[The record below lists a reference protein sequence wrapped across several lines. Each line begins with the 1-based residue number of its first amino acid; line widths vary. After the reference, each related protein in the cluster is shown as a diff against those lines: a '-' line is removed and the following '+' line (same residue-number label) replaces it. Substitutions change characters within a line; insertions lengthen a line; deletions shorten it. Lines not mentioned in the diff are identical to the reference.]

1 MLGWDWMCDC
11 VVSKLWPQFP
21 ILKTISSLNSIQ
33 SCIGNL
39 QRVSFQHLFLLQH
52 TRLFLTRHAVQEFE
66 QL

>member
-1 MLGWDWMCDC
+1 MLGWDWMCGVQF
-11 VVSKLWPQFP
+11 VVQFP

-52 TRLFLTRHAVQEFE
+52 A
-66 QL
+66 